1 MAFSA
6 LTLSCFGASALQ
18 QGTYVEWA
26 EMELAGAEGA
36 VLEVPLFEGDEAE
49 FRR

>member
-6 LTLSCFGASALQ
+6 LTLSCFGAFALQ
-18 QGTYVEWA
+18 SGTEVEWA

-36 VLEVPLFEGDEAE
+36 VVEGSLFEGDEAE
-49 FRR
+49 FGK